1 MDGGMGLLSGSYSRG
16 ITNQIG
22 GYTYTGWSQYSGG
35 LTIGSKS
42 FLGGSIGTTSTS
54 LPLYLCKF
62 NKQ

>member
-1 MDGGMGLLSGSYSRG
+1 VVILYYCSYARG

-22 GYTYTGWSQYSGG
+22 GYTYTGWNHYSGG

-54 LPLYLCKF
+54 QPLYLYKF
-62 NKQ
+62 NNK